1 MPSLSDLQLAVDGRW
16 LGGAPRV
23 ETRVGEVGRVV
34 IDSRHVTPGDVFWG
48 LRGALHNGSD
58 FAADAFARG
67 AAGAVVDMPVEPP
80 AGRWALQVDDTQAG
94 LWKWAELYRRQ
105 FTGTVIGVTG
115 SAGKTTTRHMIH
127 TVLGQRLAGT
137 ASPRNYNNHV
147 GVPLSMLALKPEHDY
162 AVLELGASHKG
173 EIAALATLCRPKI
186 GVITQVGDAHLA
198 GFGGRQ
204 GIAEAKGELLAALPA
219 DGRAVLADDYWLRSI
234 ADRCA
239 APIEWLGTT
248 PSCSLR
254 AEHVQLRP
262 GRLQFTV
269 SGCPFSVPVWGRHHL
284 IAALVSVSVGR
295 MFGLDLPE
303 IAERLAA
310 FEPLPMRCE
319 VREVRGATIINDA
332 YNANPS
338 AMRAALELIR
348 DLDPPGRRIIVS
360 GDMAELGE
368 QSGALHW
375 QFGHQVVT
383 LARADLLIACGQ
395 FARHVVAAARAAGMP
410 RTRSIPCRTVDEALP
425 YLGQAIMPGD
435 TVLVKGSRVM
445 GMERVV
451 EALTQY
457 PRRRSA

>member
-1 MPSLSDLQLAVDGRW
+1 MPSVQELQLAIDGRW
-16 LGGAPRV
+16 MGSAAVDDARLLEA
-23 ETRVGEVGRVV
+23 GRVV
-34 IDSRHVTPGDVFWG
+34 IDSRQVGAGDVFWG
-48 LRGALHNGSD
+48 LRGAHHNGSD
-58 FAADAFARG
+58 FAKEALRRG
-67 AAGAVVDMPVEPP
+67 AAGAVVDRPVEPP
-80 AGRWALQVDDTQAG
+80 AGAWALEVDDTQAA
-94 LWKWAELYRRQ
+94 LWKWADQYRRR

-137 ASPRNYNNHV
+137 TSPRNYNNHI
-147 GVPLSMLALKPEHDY
+147 GVPLSMLALEPDHDY
-162 AVLELGASHKG
+162 AVLELGANRKG
-173 EIAALATLCRPKI
+173 EIAALAALCRPKI

-239 APIEWLGTT
+239 APIEWVGTT
-248 PSCSLR
+248 PACNLR
-254 AEHVQLRP
+254 AECVQLRP
-262 GRLQFTV
+262 GRLEFTV
-269 SGCPFSVPVWGRHHL
+269 AGCPFSVPVWGRHHL
-284 IAALVSVSVGR
+284 IAALASICVGR
-295 MFGLDLPE
+295 MFGLDLSE
-303 IAERLAA
+303 IAERLAG
-310 FEPLPMRCE
+310 FESLPMRCE

-332 YNANPS
+332 YNANPT

-348 DLDPPGRRIIVS
+348 DLDPPGRRIVVS

-395 FARHVVAAARAAGMP
+395 YARHVVAAARAAGMP
-410 RTRSIPCRTVDEALP
+410 RTRSIPCRNVEEALP

-451 EALTQY
+451 EALAQY